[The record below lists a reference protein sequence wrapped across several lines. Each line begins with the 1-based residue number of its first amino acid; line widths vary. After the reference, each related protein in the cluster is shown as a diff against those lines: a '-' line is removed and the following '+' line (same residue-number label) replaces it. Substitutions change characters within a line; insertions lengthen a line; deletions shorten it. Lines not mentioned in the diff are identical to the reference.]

1 MERDYELGEKVNPKI
16 TKLIE
21 EASKKVLKKFDIED
35 VQDAR
40 TTFLYNWISRTN
52 RLITNS
58 TIDTLSRK
66 VKSNEFYRLY

>member
-1 MERDYELGEKVNPKI
+1 MERDYKLAEKVNPKI

>member
-1 MERDYELGEKVNPKI
+1 MERNYELADKVNPKI

-21 EASKKVLKKFDIED
+21 KTNKEIAKKIDIED

-58 TIDTLSRK
+58 TINIMNKK
-66 VKSNEFYRLY
+66 VRE

>member
-1 MERDYELGEKVNPKI
+1 MEREYGLGEKVNPKI

-21 EASKKVLKKFDIED
+21 EASKKVLKKFDVED
-35 VQDAR
+35 VQDVR

-58 TIDTLSRK
+58 TIEIIDKK
-66 VKSNEFYRLY
+66 VKRNEFYRIC